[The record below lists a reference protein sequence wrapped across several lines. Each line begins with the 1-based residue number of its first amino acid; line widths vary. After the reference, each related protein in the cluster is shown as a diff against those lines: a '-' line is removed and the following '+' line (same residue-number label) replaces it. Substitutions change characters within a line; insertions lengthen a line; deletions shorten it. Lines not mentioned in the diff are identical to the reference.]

1 MSPMSSLAG
10 DVFFLDTFALKVF
23 DQANVS
29 GTCIRYDK
37 AEFVRVVHEHHAKV
51 RYIICAPVLDV
62 LCTCPS
68 C

>member
-1 MSPMSSLAG
+1 MSGLTG
-10 DVFFLDTFALKVF
+10 DVFFLDDFALKVF
-23 DQANVS
+23 DPANIS

-51 RYIICAPVLDV
+51 RYLICAPLLFV
-62 LCTCPS
+62 LCACPS